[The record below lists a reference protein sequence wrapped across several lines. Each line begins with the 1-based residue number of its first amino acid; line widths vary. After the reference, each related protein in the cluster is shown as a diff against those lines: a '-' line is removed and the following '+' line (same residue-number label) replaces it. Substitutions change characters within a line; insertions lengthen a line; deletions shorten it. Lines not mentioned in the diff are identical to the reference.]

1 MVMLRD
7 TWQSYLPHGTFS
19 KSSSIRVSVQFF
31 FLIQF
36 SRPLLG
42 SFRYSKWI
50 MCGTF
55 RKLEKYNFQRYQVCA
70 NRSSDKK
77 VMALGSR
84 GVGAV
89 FMRFSG
95 EDSGQTREATG
106 ELRVARCSWSCHLSN
121 APGLADQITVSR
133 KESAHEGG
141 CPGGKTCQIFSA
153 FSLFFCLCLRARL
166 T

>member
-77 VMALGSR
+77 VMALESR
-84 GVGAV
+84 GVQLV
-89 FMRFSG
+89 FLCFSG
-95 EDSGQTREATG
+95 EDFGQTGDVTG
-106 ELRVARCSWSCHLSN
+106 EPRVACCSRSCNIS
-121 APGLADQITVSR
+121 
-133 KESAHEGG
+133 
-141 CPGGKTCQIFSA
+141 
-153 FSLFFCLCLRARL
+153 
-166 T
+166 